1 MLSLKDRLV
10 TQVSNE
16 LHIAEDLVD
25 QVVTWAFKDAK
36 EATQSL
42 FEVEFS
48 GFGKIMMSPYKLERT
63 IKKFERILTL
73 ISKEANPKRYESIE
87 NELNRLYG
95 VRENMGRMV
104 QPSVSKKGNKRIY
117 ITDKQGSTGDL

>member
-1 MLSLKDRLV
+1 MLSLKDRLI

-48 GFGKIMMSPYKLERT
+48 GLGKIMMSPYKLERT
-63 IKKFERILTL
+63 IKKFERILSL
-73 ISKEANPKRYESIE
+73 ISQEANPKRYESIE

-95 VRENMGRMV
+95 VRENLGRMV
-104 QPSVSKKGNKRIY
+104 QPSIPKKGNKRIY
-117 ITDKQGSTGDL
+117 ITDEQGPTGDL